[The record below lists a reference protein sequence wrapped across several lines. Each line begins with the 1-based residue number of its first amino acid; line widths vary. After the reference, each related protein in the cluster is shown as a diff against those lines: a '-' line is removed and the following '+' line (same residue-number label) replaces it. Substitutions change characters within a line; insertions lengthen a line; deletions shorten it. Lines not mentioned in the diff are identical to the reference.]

1 MQEEK
6 EFSQEKEKK
15 EELYQMIL
23 KIASHHD
30 IPQKDLDYLHK
41 NIEKIEANDLSNI
54 LGHLLLDYSWKNI
67 IAFVKERIK
76 YYQDDFK
83 ISKQTFKKRYFDEA
97 WKDILW
103 EFLEDIIKITHAP
116 IWEEVD
122 WSQKPENLC
131 QELDRLSF
139 LSKTPGRI
147 VDALFKVHLKKGGTL
162 TILLH
167 FEVQIKEEKDFAKRI
182 CQSQFR
188 IIEKY
193 DTPVYSIAMVS
204 YPAKEEKGHYHYSA
218 WDLKVGGEFKIL
230 DLYQYYKKPELLL
243 QLKAQK
249 NIMAWVI
256 EIHLST
262 YIRGYTQENMIDF
275 WKRICTELQEAGFT
289 KEKLVSVLDFMDW
302 LKKPTDEESKKILD
316 ILKESEGGGMI
327 KRTYGPI
334 LSQFA
339 KECETEGEIKGKIE
353 GKIETV
359 FLLLNT
365 SISLSIEKEEDFKKR
380 MLFLNSE
387 MIHEIV
393 MLAIGKS
400 FQDEEALEKWILEK
414 EKEMAQ
420 NKAA

>member
-1 MQEEK
+1 MV
-6 EFSQEKEKK
+6 
-15 EELYQMIL
+15 QMIL
-23 KIASHHD
+23 KIASHTHV
-30 IPQKDLDYLHK
+30 PQKDLNYLHK

-54 LGHLLLDYSWKNI
+54 LGHLLFDYSWKNI
-67 IAFVKERIK
+67 MNFAKEKVK
-76 YYQDDFK
+76 YYQDSFK

-249 NIMAWVI
+249 NIIAWVI

-334 LSQFA
+334 FSQFA
-339 KECETEGEIKGKIE
+339 
-353 GKIETV
+353 
-359 FLLLNT
+359 
-365 SISLSIEKEEDFKKR
+365 EE
-380 MLFLNSE
+380 L
-387 MIHEIV
+387 
-393 MLAIGKS
+393 
-400 FQDEEALEKWILEK
+400 
-414 EKEMAQ
+414 
-420 NKAA
+420 